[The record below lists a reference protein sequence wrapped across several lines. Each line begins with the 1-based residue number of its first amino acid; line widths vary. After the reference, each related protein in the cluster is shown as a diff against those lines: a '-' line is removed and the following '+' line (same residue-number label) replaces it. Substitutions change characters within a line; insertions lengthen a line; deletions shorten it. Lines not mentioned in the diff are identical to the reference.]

1 MDLEKRKFDFWYAV
15 NNTQIVQAPSR
26 ALETFGVTLVK
37 YHVIAELDDLP
48 GKVRIREGKMEAH
61 KPSIIIPEQ
70 YASENLEGFGEEA
83 RKYFEYLK
91 EHQDSVRILQYGYTL
106 KQESFSEQVVT
117 DSVDAVVDR
126 VVRSVKDSGEKF
138 SVVMKSVD
146 NPWDVSLVKFFWMQ
160 VNVSAPVNVREF
172 EAARIREFDASL
184 GAGVRDEVEAA
195 FAKAQNNPQLI
206 KELGTFLKSKGLFE
220 RYQDRFFQLVRMG

>member
-1 MDLEKRKFDFWYAV
+1 
-15 NNTQIVQAPSR
+15 
-26 ALETFGVTLVK
+26 
-37 YHVIAELDDLP
+37 
-48 GKVRIREGKMEAH
+48 
-61 KPSIIIPEQ
+61 
-70 YASENLEGFGEEA
+70 
-83 RKYFEYLK
+83 
-91 EHQDSVRILQYGYTL
+91 
-106 KQESFSEQVVT
+106 
-117 DSVDAVVDR
+117 
-126 VVRSVKDSGEKF
+126 
-138 SVVMKSVD
+138 MKSVD